1 MQASMFGVAAFIQHL
16 EVSFVVAADAHQ
28 YIRLVVF
35 TEVTTETAL
44 SAIDCF
50 HVLPP
55 LHGLV
60 GDDTALHD
68 YSSPA
73 FVLCKLRPY
82 WSTSSIALW

>member
-1 MQASMFGVAAFIQHL
+1 MFGVAAFIQQI

-28 YIRLVVF
+28 YIRLVMF
-35 TEVTTETAL
+35 TEVTTKTAL

-60 GDDTALHD
+60 GDVTAYQE
-68 YSSPA
+68 YSSTA
-73 FVLCKLRPY
+73 
-82 WSTSSIALW
+82 